1 MKIKSLTKIALA
13 MLVGLAAATA
23 QAAQTYLPFALASND
38 AGTIVAKLDSTKK
51 SLTDNGFEIAG
62 EYSPYAGAHV
72 IVVTNAELKKA
83 AASNDRSGYIA
94 AQRISLTEMA
104 GKVQVSYTN
113 PTYMSY
119 AYRVNAKLAQ
129 TSAALKKALGH
140 VQDFGPSEG
149 LDAEDLNEYHYTFG
163 MEYFDEP
170 LELASKGSH
179 DAMVAVIEK
188 NLAAKKYGA
197 TKVYKIDIPGTSQ
210 TLIGV
215 AMKASEGAKANK
227 YMDDTFIMGEI
238 DFKPLRSTAHLPYEI
253 LVKGKEAEAL
263 HARFRI
269 AINFPDLA
277 MMGDNSFMN
286 IMPTPDAI
294 RDVLTSVAGGKSK
307 DDDF

>member
-1 MKIKSLTKIALA
+1 MKIKSLTTVAFA

-38 AGTIVAKLDSTKK
+38 AGTIADKLEGTKK
-51 SLTDNGFEIAG
+51 ALTDNGFEIAG
-62 EYSPYAGAHV
+62 EYAPYKGAHI

-83 AASNDRSGYIA
+83 AATHDRGGYVA

-113 PTYMSY
+113 PVYMSY
-119 AYRVNAKLAQ
+119 AYRVNSKLPQ

-140 VQDFGPSEG
+140 VQDFGPEEG
-149 LDAEDLNEYHYTFG
+149 KDAEDLNEYHYTFG

-170 LELASKGSH
+170 LDLASKSSH
-179 DAMVAVIEK
+179 DAMVAEIEK
-188 NLAAKKYGA
+188 NLSSKTGGA
-197 TKVYKIDIPGTSQ
+197 GKVYKIDIPGTSQ
-210 TLIGV
+210 TLFGV
-215 AMKASEGAKANK
+215 SMKAPNEGKK
-227 YMDDTFIMGEI
+227 YMDETFIMSEI

-253 LVKGKEAEAL
+253 LVKGKKAEAL

-294 RDVLTSVAGGKSK
+294 RDLLITVAGGEVSS
-307 DDDF
+307 DLF